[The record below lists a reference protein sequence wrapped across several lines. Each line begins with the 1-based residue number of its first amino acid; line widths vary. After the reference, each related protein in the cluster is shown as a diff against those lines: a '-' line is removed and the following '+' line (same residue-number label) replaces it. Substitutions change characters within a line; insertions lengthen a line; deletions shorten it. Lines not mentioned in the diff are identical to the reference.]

1 MKNTAVFLIL
11 ILCVTG
17 CSGGYSE
24 ALSAVERQMQS
35 EARPE
40 RAYEMLCSIPE
51 GSLRS
56 KDDRALYGLLLTE
69 LLIKTRRPVESDS
82 LIDAS
87 IRHFWH
93 SGDRQHLADGY
104 IYKCRLEYNKKNYH
118 EAMESALMAIHIS
131 EDIADTL
138 RMARSNDFM
147 ADIYNKVFNIEEE
160 LVHRRVASVLY
171 KASGAQLNYYY
182 CMIDIAIGLN
192 ECEKYEDGIELLDS
206 ISFINELG
214 IPEMKEFYNIS
225 YAYPLYMLGD
235 YQSAKNVL
243 LGTDTTD
250 YKYSANEYGLLTS
263 IYLKE
268 NKLDSAIYWSNKAET
283 YVDGDTLAILQS
295 KYNLAKCQGAY
306 EIALNINDEIDD
318 CLNKRVFGM
327 LNAGIDDVKADYHK
341 KLHRKEY
348 LKNKKLKFI
357 LVTSVGFCVLLT
369 LILWLIYR
377 MLLAQKSQ
385 ELERKMLDMQH
396 LINELRIK
404 SKENCQ
410 LSEKLDHVQK
420 VILHKENEIGEFSDK
435 LKISEGKVSEF
446 SMLTESLFYR
456 QFEALNRLC
465 DEYFEKRDSE
475 KTRRSLYIDLENILN
490 EMQSN
495 KRIEE
500 LKRILNRCKNGLVD
514 DFLRDFPDVKKE
526 DLNFIIYN
534 FAGFSPRAV
543 CLLTGYTK
551 TNFYTKRNRWRA
563 KIANSNSRNKE
574 EYLKNLGQVAER

>member
-1 MKNTAVFLIL
+1 
-11 ILCVTG
+11 
-17 CSGGYSE
+17 
-24 ALSAVERQMQS
+24 
-35 EARPE
+35 
-40 RAYEMLCSIPE
+40 
-51 GSLRS
+51 
-56 KDDRALYGLLLTE
+56 
-69 LLIKTRRPVESDS
+69 
-82 LIDAS
+82 
-87 IRHFWH
+87 
-93 SGDRQHLADGY
+93 
-104 IYKCRLEYNKKNYH
+104 
-118 EAMESALMAIHIS
+118 
-131 EDIADTL
+131 
-138 RMARSNDFM
+138 
-147 ADIYNKVFNIEEE
+147 
-160 LVHRRVASVLY
+160 
-171 KASGAQLNYYY
+171 
-182 CMIDIAIGLN
+182 
-192 ECEKYEDGIELLDS
+192 
-206 ISFINELG
+206 
-214 IPEMKEFYNIS
+214 
-225 YAYPLYMLGD
+225 
-235 YQSAKNVL
+235 
-243 LGTDTTD
+243 
-250 YKYSANEYGLLTS
+250 
-263 IYLKE
+263 
-268 NKLDSAIYWSNKAET
+268 
-283 YVDGDTLAILQS
+283 
-295 KYNLAKCQGAY
+295 
-306 EIALNINDEIDD
+306 
-318 CLNKRVFGM
+318 
-327 LNAGIDDVKADYHK
+327 
-341 KLHRKEY
+341 
-348 LKNKKLKFI
+348 
-357 LVTSVGFCVLLT
+357 
-369 LILWLIYR
+369 